1 MTWTTP
7 CCEIHNCGME
17 VNMYAPDEEGE
28 VLFRTARL
36 EAERA
41 EALSASEPEMQGVH

>member
-7 CCEIHNCGME
+7 SYEMHNCGME

-41 EALSASEPEMQGVH
+41 EATLASEPETQDLK